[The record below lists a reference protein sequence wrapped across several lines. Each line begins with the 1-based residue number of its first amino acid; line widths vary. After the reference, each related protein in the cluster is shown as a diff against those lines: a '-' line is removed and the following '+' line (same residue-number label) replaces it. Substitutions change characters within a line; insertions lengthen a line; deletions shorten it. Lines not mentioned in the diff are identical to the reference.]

1 MKKIF
6 FGLSLFAAF
15 SVSSCIQ
22 DEPSNSEC
30 DIEQARVAS
39 PDLDILFFN
48 PNDAVKNVP
57 SSNTSI
63 VFHVRKGFTD
73 STLLEALPLRFKIT
87 PGATI
92 TPANGSPQNFRDR
105 EVTYTVTSEDKLWSR
120 TYRVRFTHTPT
131 IKTDLSFEDYEFEER
146 NRYYEWTEISREGGI
161 IHQWSTGNP
170 GFAISKSSAKPEEYP
185 TIPWTESTVRGSAVK
200 LETRDTGGFGVM
212 VNMRIA
218 AGNLFIGTFDV
229 ANALKDPM
237 VATRFGLPF
246 NKKPLR
252 FEGYYKFRPGE
263 KFQNRKGTIIEGR
276 VDEPDLYAVLYKNT
290 DENGQ
295 PVTLKGDDVLTHPNI
310 VALARIQNPVHDF
323 NNWTFFNLD
332 FEYFKPFDARLA
344 YSYGYNLAVVFTSS
358 IEGASFEGAVGSTLL
373 IDEVRVICEE

>member
-30 DIEQARVAS
+30 DIEQARVES

-48 PNDAVKNVP
+48 PNDAVKDVP
-57 SSNTSI
+57 SSKTSI
-63 VFHVRKGFTD
+63 VFYVREDFTD
-73 STLLEALPLRFKIT
+73 STLLETLPLRFKIT

-105 EVTYTVTSEDKLWSR
+105 EVTYTVTSEDKIWNR
-120 TYRVRFTHTPT
+120 TYRVRFIHTIPL
-131 IKTDLSFEDYEFEER
+131 KTDLGFENFLPEKHNRFNEWFEVSEAG
-146 NRYYEWTEISREGGI
+146 NAIN
-161 IHQWSTGNP
+161 QWATGNP
-170 GFAISKSSAKPEEYP
+170 GFAISKSSATPEEYP
-185 TIPWTESTVRGSAVK
+185 TIPWTENTVQGNAVK
-200 LETRDTGGFGVM
+200 LETRNTGSFGVM

-310 VALARIQNPVHDF
+310 VALARVPNPVHDF
-323 NNWTFFNLD
+323 DNWTFFNLD
-332 FEYFKPFDARLA
+332 FDYQQPFDRTVADT
-344 YSYGYNLAVVFTSS
+344 YGYNLAVVFTSS